1 MIRTE
6 TRIINNQE
14 YTLFFDTNLKNY
26 LVASDAMEIFLENMQ
41 KSKESE
47 TSEVLILKAD
57 LLLSKDHL
65 AHIREDIIEQIKEGV
80 VVIPSGFSYEIWKL
94 DNCMHREEKKYIPI
108 SIDELE
114 DICDGAASVREA
126 KELLIERLQKQE
138 GE

>member
-6 TRIINNQE
+6 TRIINDQE

-26 LVASDAMEIFLENMQ
+26 LVASDVMEIFLENMQ

-47 TSEVLILKAD
+47 TSKVLILKAD
-57 LLLSKDHL
+57 MLLSQDHL
-65 AHIREDIIEQIKEGV
+65 RKIRADILEQINEGI
-80 VVIPSGFSYEIWKL
+80 VVIPSGFSYEIWKR
-94 DNCMHREEKKYIPI
+94 DYCMHREEKNYIPI

-126 KELLIERLQKQE
+126 KELLIERLQMPE